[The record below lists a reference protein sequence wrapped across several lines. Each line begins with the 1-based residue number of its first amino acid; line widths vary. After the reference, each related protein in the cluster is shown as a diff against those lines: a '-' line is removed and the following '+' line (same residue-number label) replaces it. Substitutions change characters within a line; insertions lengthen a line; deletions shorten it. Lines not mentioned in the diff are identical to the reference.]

1 MEEEDESLEKL
12 LKWAA
17 EMGITD
23 STIQNPSHTRNCL
36 GHSLTVSHF
45 PEAGEDWLPHAILQ
59 KEN

>member
-23 STIQNPSHTRNCL
+23 STIQNPSRSRNCL

-45 PEAGEDWLPHAILQ
+45 PEAGG
-59 KEN
+59 